1 MKKRNRFIVLLS
13 FIFLLSIAFSG
24 IFATA
29 NVSAAT
35 IVPTVFRM
43 QQGAS
48 IRVGEKNGLRFSAEV
63 DETTVLAVTE
73 DEQSCFGALI
83 VPYDYFDKYGVS
95 TENGTDFVKA
105 FADAGANV
113 QTKDNLTVSSKK
125 ASGLHL
131 VACSITNLN
140 YQNYNREFFGVVY
153 IKTATETTGE
163 FNYTYAWIYSDTTT
177 RSADYVA
184 YKTYQ
189 EYVDI
194 AEEDELSMLK
204 TYIANGYLEN
214 GEISKEDLE
223 TAVNELLADQTE
235 FDNVIAEYETK
246 EFKSVLENLPQTT
259 EEITMYHGEYLAKL
273 DNLYNSLSDTADA
286 NLSTE
291 IELYQNLKEYYDER
305 YNVIESETARF
316 YNGKTSIWASEHTA
330 TKDYIKGYGD
340 VVRIDVTAPTT
351 SAQRNLRIN
360 VHLADVK
367 DILEENENI
376 AAIRFGMNTTYLS
389 QNYNLLSKDNT
400 FIANGEW
407 KEFTFTR
414 DRIKKGDYEVVTVI
428 ELPLEKTQTI
438 YFTEIYALSSIV
450 VAEEVSSMIEKLPQD
465 VAAVDVFDGEML
477 NETYTLYS
485 SLDDNT
491 KALIDA
497 QSLKTVKEYYDE
509 RYVMSNTT
517 SRSWLTSFNTG
528 IYLSQYIPVLEEDVV
543 YGTVVR
549 LDIAKATTTT
559 DNTKNFRVIIPM
571 SNIQTALNEDTSI
584 VEIKFALWSSV
595 TKTFDFNGTSG
606 FRLTQNA
613 WTECVLTREQALA
626 SNGNL
631 SCGDLVKSSAQ
642 TVKISSIYLIKSGPI
657 VNGVI
662 EQINDLPQTIEDV
675 TAYDGSKIAKVYD
688 AYSTLSSEYQEL
700 VTNASVLNTIKTYY
714 DANYTI
720 IYSQESV
727 WMTQNELT
735 SFGVIASPSIEEDA
749 TYGYVIKYNFT
760 AGTSG
765 TNTTM
770 QRGCRWNMNSIKTYF
785 ANNADVNEIRFKV
798 YSPRT
803 TSSEFWFYEDSNSN
817 NKLTSA
823 VTANTWNEVCIT
835 RTFVEGVSNT
845 LWLAFRPVM
854 ATTATTSVAYFTNF
868 YAVKTVAE

>member
-189 EYVDI
+189 EYVDV

-291 IELYQNLKEYYDER
+291 IALYQELKEYYDER
-305 YNVIESETARF
+305 YELLSSNTRF
-316 YNGKTSIWASEHTA
+316 YNGATGTWAAVYTV
-330 TKDYIKGYGD
+330 KDDYVEGYGK
-340 VVRIDVTAPTT
+340 VTRIDVHAPEDGV

-360 VHLADVK
+360 VYLNDIKAYLSENADISAV
-367 DILEENENI
+367 
-376 AAIRFGMNTTYLS
+376 RFGIKTTQLS
-389 QNYNLLSKDNT
+389 QNYNLLDNENR
-400 FIANGEW
+400 FIINDEW
-407 KEFTFTR
+407 SEFTFTR
-414 DRIKKGDYEVVTVI
+414 EQISNGENNGVKVI
-428 ELPLEKTQTI
+428 ELPYGKEQTL
-438 YFTEIYALSSIV
+438 YFTEVFAISSSAI
-450 VAEEVSSMIEKLPQD
+450 AKEVSAMIEKLPQD
-465 VAAVDVFDGEML
+465 VADVDVFDGEML

-517 SRSWLTSFNTG
+517 TRSWLTSVNSGT
-528 IYLSQYIPVLEEDVV
+528 YSSQYIPVLEEDVV

-549 LDIAKATTTT
+549 LDIAQATSTT
-559 DNTKNFRVIIPM
+559 DNTKNFRVTIPM
-571 SNIQTALNEDTSI
+571 SNIKTALNEDTSI
-584 VEIKFALWSSV
+584 VEIKFALWSSA
-595 TKTFDFNGTSG
+595 TTRTFDFNGTSG
-606 FRLTQNA
+606 FKLTQNA
-613 WTECVLTREQALA
+613 WTECVLTREQALN

-631 SCGDLVKSSAQ
+631 SYGDLVKSSAQ
-642 TVKISSIYLIKSGPI
+642 TVKISSIYLVRDSAI
-657 VNGVI
+657 VGSVI
-662 EQINDLPQTIEDV
+662 EKINALPQTVEEIKFYHGNIINEAYNEY
-675 TAYDGSKIAKVYD
+675 TA
-688 AYSTLSSEYQEL
+688 LSSEYQAL
-700 VTNASVLNTIKTYY
+700 VTNASVLTTIKEYY
-714 DANYTI
+714 DAHYEVMCSETSVWLNNGKTSNYAGVGTMSLYEDTTYGTVVKCEVEKATETTNSDRYSVVLPNSFLTAIKNDTSITEIKFMFRSSKAISGGLIFVGSYLSCNADEWTEYTI
-720 IYSQESV
+720 SRDVIISKDTVRFSIV
-727 WMTQNELT
+727 GLT
-735 SFGVIASPSIEEDA
+735 
-749 TYGYVIKYNFT
+749 K
-760 AGTSG
+760 
-765 TNTTM
+765 
-770 QRGCRWNMNSIKTYF
+770 
-785 ANNADVNEIRFKV
+785 
-798 YSPRT
+798 
-803 TSSEFWFYEDSNSN
+803 DSAQ
-817 NKLTSA
+817 T
-823 VTANTWNEVCIT
+823 V
-835 RTFVEGVSNT
+835 
-845 LWLAFRPVM
+845 
-854 ATTATTSVAYFTNF
+854 YFTNF